1 LVVVVG
7 VVGMVVGWY
16 GGWWLVVGVVAS
28 FSPVLVCFLLVAF
41 FAYAFSLS
49 LSLPPP
55 HTHTQLC
62 INYANECLQ
71 QQFNTD
77 TFKTETDIYLQEGV
91 SDLVGEIKF
100 ADNQDVLTIIAGKG
114 GVLRMLD
121 EEIKLGTRGS
131 SEVRCCFE
139 TS

>member
-1 LVVVVG
+1 MRTL
-7 VVGMVVGWY
+7 
-16 GGWWLVVGVVAS
+16 
-28 FSPVLVCFLLVAF
+28 
-41 FAYAFSLS
+41 SLS
-49 LSLPPP
+49 LSPFFSPPL
-55 HTHTQLC
+55 TQLC

-139 TS
+139 TSVF

>member
-1 LVVVVG
+1 MVVG
-7 VVGMVVGWY
+7 GWY
-16 GGWWLVVGVVAS
+16 GGGGWCGGIVLTCFGVFLVGGIFCVR
-28 FSPVLVCFLLVAF
+28 FL
-41 FAYAFSLS
+41 SLS
-49 LSLPPP
+49 LSLLLPPL
-55 HTHTQLC
+55 TQLC

-139 TS
+139 TSVF